1 MVRPQRYKSL
11 ILIKKAY
18 DFTSTDTLKFFS
30 HNIGEVSQNI
40 SKNIKPSNMGFQPS
54 ECHI

>member
-1 MVRPQRYKSL
+1 MVRPQRHKSL
-11 ILIKKAY
+11 ILTKKAY
-18 DFTSTDTLKFFS
+18 DFTSTDTIQLFS

-40 SKNIKPSNMGFQPS
+40 LKNIKPSNMSFQPS

>member
-1 MVRPQRYKSL
+1 MVRPQRHKSL

-18 DFTSTDTLKFFS
+18 NFTSTDTIQLFS
-30 HNIGEVSQNI
+30 DNIGEVSQNI
-40 SKNIKPSNMGFQPS
+40 LKNIKPSNMGFQPS